1 MQNPERMNDS
11 SLINVELLRSLQP
24 FDELDEQSLGE
35 LLPLLV
41 RRRERSHTL
50 LEIGDWPQ
58 QLVYLVMGELK
69 MEFADSSTQVL
80 VRGSDDAQRPLGKW
94 GQALVSAKA
103 ITDIELLCLD
113 DDELEIMLILEQL
126 AAQKMLQDPSHKIP
140 EEGAVGAVETPEAIK
155 AAGVSALQSLAGGA
169 LHALPAADLEH
180 LLKHFERIKT
190 RRGDTLVRQD
200 EEGDYYYLIETGR
213 CLVTRMITGMSMTLA
228 ELKAGDAFG
237 EEALVTDAT
246 RNATVT
252 MKSDGVLLRLAKK
265 DFVELLRAR
274 LLQKISHA
282 EAWQRAASGAVWLD
296 VRFAAEHQYDGIP
309 GARNISLNTIREAYA
324 LLDPQE
330 EYIVYCQNGRRSA
343 AAAFLLAQRGFR
355 ANLLE
360 GGLYGSKGPGKEV
373 AAS

>member
-1 MQNPERMNDS
+1 MSDS
-11 SLINVELLRSLQP
+11 SLINVELLRGLQP
-24 FDELDEQSLGE
+24 FGELDEKILGE

-41 RRRERSHTL
+41 LRRESGQTP
-50 LEIGDWPQ
+50 LEIGDWPH
-58 QLVYLVMGELK
+58 QLVYLVMGEIK
-69 MEFADSSTQVL
+69 MEFADTSTTVL
-80 VRGSDDAQRPLGKW
+80 VGGSEDTRRPLGKW

-113 DDELEIMLILEQL
+113 DDKLEIMLIHEQL
-126 AAQKMLQDPSHKIP
+126 AAQKMLQDPAHKIP
-140 EEGAVGAVETPEAIK
+140 EEGAAGAAETPEAIR
-155 AAGVSALQSLAGGA
+155 AAGVAALQSLAGGA
-169 LHALPAADLEH
+169 LHALSPADLEQ
-180 LLKHFERIKT
+180 LLKHFQRIKT

-213 CLVTRMITGMSMTLA
+213 CLVTRQITGMSMTLA

-252 MKSDGVLLRLAKK
+252 MKTDGVLLRLAKK

-282 EAWQRAASGAVWLD
+282 EALQRAANGAIWLD

-309 GARNISLNTIREAYA
+309 GSRNISLNTIREAYA
-324 LLDPQE
+324 LLDPQQ

-360 GGLYGSKGPGKEV
+360 GGLYGGKGSGKEA